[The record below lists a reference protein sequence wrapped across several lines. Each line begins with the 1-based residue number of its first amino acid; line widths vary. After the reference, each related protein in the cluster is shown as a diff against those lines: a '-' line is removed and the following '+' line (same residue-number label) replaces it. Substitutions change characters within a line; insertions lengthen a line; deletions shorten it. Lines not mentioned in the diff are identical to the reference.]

1 MLAKYAAAAM
11 AGSMLL
17 ASAAFAA
24 ETATTPST
32 STTDKAGMTQGS
44 VSQGSVSN
52 VSYTGTWRASKVVG
66 LNVYNEQNENV
77 GSINDLLM
85 DKSGN
90 VKAAVISVGGF
101 LGMGSRYVAIAFD
114 KMKFSDQPVSYTG
127 ASNAPAGGG
136 MAKPASTTTT
146 GSAATQP
153 ASTSKPNPWYPDHAV
168 FNASKDELKNMP
180 EFKYAE

>member
-1 MLAKYAAAAM
+1 MLEKYAAAAM

-24 ETATTPST
+24 ETATTPSS
-32 STTDKAGMTQGS
+32 STADKAGMT
-44 VSQGSVSN
+44 QGSVSN

-114 KMKFSDQPVSYTG
+114 KMKFSDQPVAYTG
-127 ASNAPAGGG
+127 ASNAPAGGAGGG

-146 GSAATQP
+146 GSAAQP
-153 ASTSKPNPWYPDHAV
+153 ASTAKPNPWYPDHAV
-168 FNASKDELKNMP
+168 FNASKDELKNLP